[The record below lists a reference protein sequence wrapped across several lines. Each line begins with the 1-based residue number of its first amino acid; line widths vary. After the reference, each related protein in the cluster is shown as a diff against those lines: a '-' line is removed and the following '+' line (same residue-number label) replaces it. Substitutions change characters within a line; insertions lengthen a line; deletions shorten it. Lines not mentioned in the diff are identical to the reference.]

1 MGKNLNPD
9 LVINIAIAGALP
21 QEQQQKQLVLSR
33 IKKVVEDAG
42 VISSGYNNHKYGYSD
57 KKPVIQFFTSPL
69 FMEDSLLDEL
79 KNKLFQEAKYIGVSD
94 SKTIEVNSIYGKFT
108 ILGKDDNPFVS
119 KAAQML
125 SWICDQADFAIVLC
139 DEFNPY
145 IMELIKN
152 CKNEAVPAVSIDC
165 LADRQMLWAETSS
178 YDEYE
183 KDKLARY
190 LDSILN
196 VSALASLRE
205 EEETGD
211 YKLLGSKLYS
221 RYMKKHKATLDVSKP
236 FTKDTMLDD
245 ATNIKALSEEAEM
258 TRTKLL
264 GWFYQYDKKAIHYS
278 NKYRAAIYLR
288 SIMPLVVSV
297 ILAVGFYIE
306 TLSSPWKVKIP
317 GTQLSIAAIIAGLA
331 FFVHALLLLY
341 MYRLGNNKTVK
352 SWHMNFI
359 DNRYIAETLRMAVHF
374 IPFGIP
380 VNYSK
385 QLSPYSKK
393 GKRTKIVLH
402 RLRSLI
408 KATDIPNTDYNKDYS
423 DQCLYYL
430 EELVKDQLE
439 YHETSAKRYSNIV
452 TKLKKFGDAVF
463 YLGFI
468 LVLSRGALQ
477 VYTTFGTIP
486 NFNELNPSFQT
497 IVETFANMSALLMPA
512 WAGYFTSKL
521 TLCNFEGLYNNDI
534 EMMNGL
540 RRIQTIIND
549 EKKTIQEEKKKEYIS
564 YHDLYYISKEVT
576 SLMLGE
582 VSEWYSQIDSRQVT
596 KL

>member
-9 LVINIAIAGALP
+9 LVVNIAIAGALP
-21 QEQQQKQLVLSR
+21 QDQQQKELVLSR
-33 IKKVVEDAG
+33 IKNVVGDALE
-42 VISSGYNNHKYGYSD
+42 ISARYNNQKYGYSD
-57 KKPVIQFFTSPL
+57 KEPVIQFLTSPV
-69 FMEDSLLDEL
+69 FMEDNLLGEL
-79 KNKLFQEAKYIGVSD
+79 KQNLFPEAKFIGVND
-94 SKTIEVNSIYGKFT
+94 SQLIEVNSIYGKFS

-125 SWICDQADFAIVLC
+125 SWICDQADFAVVLC

-152 CKNEAVPAVSIDC
+152 CKNESVPAVSIFRV
-165 LADRQMLWAETSS
+165 ADRPMLWAETSS

-183 KDKLARY
+183 KKKLAKY

-196 VSALASLRE
+196 VSALSSIRE
-205 EEETGD
+205 EEEMGD
-211 YKLLGSKLYS
+211 YKLLGSRLYS
-221 RYMKKHKATLDVSKP
+221 RYMKKHKATVDVSKP
-236 FTKDTMLDD
+236 FTKDTMLDE
-245 ATNIKALSEEAEM
+245 ATDIKALSDEAEQ
-258 TRTKLL
+258 TRMKLL

-278 NKYRAAIYLR
+278 NKYRASIYLR

-306 TLSSPWKVKIP
+306 TLTSPWKVKFP
-317 GTQLSIAAIIAGLA
+317 GTELSVAAIIAALA

-385 QLSPYSKK
+385 QLGPYSKK

-408 KATDIPNTDYNKDYS
+408 KATDIPNTEYNKDYS
-423 DQCLYYL
+423 DQCLLYL
-430 EELVKDQLE
+430 EELVKDQLD
-439 YHETSAKRYSNIV
+439 YHENSAKRYSNIV
-452 TKLKKFGDAVF
+452 SKLKKFGNAAF

-477 VYTTFGTIP
+477 IYTTFGIIP
-486 NFNELNPSFQT
+486 NINELNPSFQT
-497 IVETFANMSALLMPA
+497 IVETFANMLALLLPA

-521 TLCNFEGLYNNDI
+521 TLCNFESLYNNDI
-534 EMMNGL
+534 EMIDGL
-540 RRIQTIIND
+540 IYIQHMIND

-576 SLMLGE
+576 ALMLGE
-582 VSEWYSQIDSRQVT
+582 VSEWYSQIDSKQVT